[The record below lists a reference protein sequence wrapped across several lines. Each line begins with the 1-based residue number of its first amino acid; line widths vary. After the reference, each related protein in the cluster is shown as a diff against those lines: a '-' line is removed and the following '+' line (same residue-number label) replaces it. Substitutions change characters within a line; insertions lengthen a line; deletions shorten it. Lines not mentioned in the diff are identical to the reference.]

1 MKAKNQKTLI
11 VKLPHEY
18 AENIVTGRAEVALL
32 RSCPPPTDL
41 KGARV
46 LIQDEQDSRYIG
58 EAVLVAAD
66 CCPVDSNMNGISY
79 AFSYWQST
87 GMTQDAACQYMY
99 ETDIPAALTLAC
111 PLQYSTRIS
120 AKRINRSWAWADHIT
135 EDMCSVA
142 KKHTPKS

>member
-1 MKAKNQKTLI
+1 MKAKYQRTLI

-32 RSCPPPTDL
+32 RSCPPPYDL

-46 LIQDEQDSRYIG
+46 LIQDEQNERYIG
-58 EAVLVAAD
+58 EAVIAAAD

-79 AFSYWQST
+79 AFSYWKST
-87 GMTQDAACQYMY
+87 GMSQEEACDFMY

-111 PLQYSTRIS
+111 PLQYDTRIS
-120 AKRINRSWAWADHIT
+120 AQRINRSWALADLIT

-142 KKHTPKS
+142 KKHTYKS